1 MAGGGRRGAS
11 SILKKAAR
19 KIVVAAYA
27 CRSFS
32 PRKARSVSNLSVVS
46 AEKSRHVVE
55 DVGEGEIADQ
65 TESITTNNLPS
76 KNLCAICLDPL
87 NYKTKGSRPGQAI
100 FTAQCSHAFHFT
112 CISSNVRH
120 GSVTCPICRA
130 QWTQLP
136 RNSAPLC
143 PQSDP
148 ILRILDDSIATFRI
162 NRRSFLLSGRYDDD
176 DPVELDHTPTHD
188 SRLSFYVHTTPSS
201 FCPPIQVSGCTP
213 GYVCSNHHARPPLRQ
228 QFLCRSPS
236 PSLQSPARQTPRMT
250 GNPRN
255 SSRYYLS
262 VKLAHQQATDLVL
275 IACANGPHLRLLKQ
289 AMGLVVSSLRSID
302 RLAIVTYS
310 SSATRVFPLKR
321 MTSYGKRAA
330 LQVIDRLF
338 YMGQPDTVEGL
349 KKAVK
354 ILEDSIHKNPNSSIL
369 HLSDS
374 RTQPYHLINLESPVV
389 PVHWFHVGLGFSIS
403 TGFVMQEFE
412 EFLMTKVLRGIIRN
426 IQLRIGEESSRST
439 IIGIAELR
447 GDEEKKIVI
456 DNPFSDSE
464 GHVRVRYSYVDGE
477 VNDEECI
484 KVGETQLSIGNKSN
498 NIVTLDEAGRENR
511 EEDASMGG
519 RISSVERWEYHD
531 PFMARRW
538 AKHLHSYRL

>member
-1 MAGGGRRGAS
+1 MKSWVKGS
-11 SILKKAAR
+11 FFLSINFLP
-19 KIVVAAYA
+19 AY
-27 CRSFS
+27 
-32 PRKARSVSNLSVVS
+32 LSWF
-46 AEKSRHVVE
+46 AW
-55 DVGEGEIADQ
+55 Q
-65 TESITTNNLPS
+65 
-76 KNLCAICLDPL
+76 NLCAICLDPL

-176 DPVELDHTPTHD
+176 DPVEPDHTPTHD

-201 FCPPIQVSGCTP
+201 FCPPIQVSGCAP
-213 GYVCSNHHARPPLRQ
+213 GYVCSNNHARRPLCQ
-228 QFLCRSPS
+228 QFPCRSPS
-236 PSLQSPARQTPRMT
+236 PLLQSPARQTSRVT

-275 IACANGPHLRLLKQ
+275 VACANGPHLRLLKQ
-289 AMGLVVSSLRSID
+289 AMALVVSSLRSID

-310 SSATRVFPLKR
+310 SAATRVFPLKR

-338 YMGQPDTVEGL
+338 YMGQADAVEGL

-374 RTQPYHLINLESPVV
+374 RTQPYHLINLESPAV
-389 PVHWFHVGLGFSIS
+389 PIHWFHVGLGFSIS

-412 EFLMTKVLRGIIRN
+412 EFLMTKVLRGIIRD

-447 GDEEKKIVI
+447 GDEEKRIVI
-456 DNPFSDSE
+456 NNLFNDNE

-477 VNDEECI
+477 ASDGECM
-484 KVGETQLSIGNKSN
+484 KVGETLLSIGNKSSD
-498 NIVTLDEAGRENR
+498 IVTLDEAGHENR
-511 EEDASMGG
+511 DEDASMGG

>member
-1 MAGGGRRGAS
+1 MAGGGGGRGT

-19 KIVVAAYA
+19 KIAYA

-32 PRKARSVSNLSVVS
+32 PRKARSASNFSAAPS
-46 AEKSRHVVE
+46 AEKPRYV
-55 DVGEGEIADQ
+55 VGEVGEAEIAEQ
-65 TESITTNNLPS
+65 TESRTTNNLPS

-143 PQSDP
+143 TQSDP

-176 DPVELDHTPTHD
+176 DPVEPDHTPTHD
-188 SRLSFYVHTTPSS
+188 SRLSFSVHSAPSS
-201 FCPPIQVSGCTP
+201 FCPPIQVSGCAP

-228 QFLCRSPS
+228 HFPCRSPS
-236 PSLQSPARQTPRMT
+236 PLLQSPARQTPRTT
-250 GNPRN
+250 GNLRN
-255 SSRYYLS
+255 RMRAFLS
-262 VKLAHQQATDLVL
+262 VKLAHQPATDLVL
-275 IACANGPHLRLLKQ
+275 VACSNGPHLRLLKQ
-289 AMGLVVSSLRSID
+289 AMALVVSSLRSID

-310 SSATRVFPLKR
+310 SAATRVFPLKR

-338 YMGQPDTVEGL
+338 YMGQADAVEGL

-369 HLSDS
+369 HVSDS
-374 RTQPYHLINLESPVV
+374 RTQPYHLINLESPAV
-389 PVHWFHVGLGFSIS
+389 PIHWFHVGMGFSIS
-403 TGFVMQEFE
+403 NGFVMQEFE
-412 EFLMTKVLRGIIRN
+412 EFLMTKVLRGIIRD
-426 IQLRIGEESSRST
+426 IQLRVGEESGRST
-439 IIGIAELR
+439 IISIAELR
-447 GDEEKKIVI
+447 GDEEKRVLI
-456 DNPFSDSE
+456 DNLCGDHE
-464 GHVRVRYSYVDGE
+464 GHVRVRYTYVDGE
-477 VNDEECI
+477 VDDQECM
-484 KVGETQLSIGNKSN
+484 KAGEIFLSLGNKSN
-498 NIVTLDEAGRENR
+498 NNSSFNEAGRENS
-511 EEDASMGG
+511 EEDPSLGG
-519 RISSVERWEYHD
+519 RISSIERWDYHD